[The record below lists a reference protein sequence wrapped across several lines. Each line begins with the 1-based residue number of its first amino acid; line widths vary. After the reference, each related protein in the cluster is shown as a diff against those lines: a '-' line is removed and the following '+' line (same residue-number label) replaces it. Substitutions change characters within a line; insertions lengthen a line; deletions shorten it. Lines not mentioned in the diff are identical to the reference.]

1 MADLKMALINPPAPA
16 HHVSLKDTMGGFGQ
30 LLTSECD
37 TVMPT
42 LDVLYT
48 AALLRERGVSFDCI
62 ESTAMCLDL
71 DDVLRRLSK
80 NRFEFVAIRVSTPT
94 IEWDLEVAHKIKE
107 ATHATLILFG
117 PHIAVSPD
125 GLLDHPSIDALV
137 FGESEVTL
145 TELAERGDLGAT
157 SGLWFRGD
165 DRNIVK
171 NPPRQRIEDLDG
183 MPFPAWDLMPI
194 ANFRSGNMP
203 QPFATMLTSRGC
215 PHNCSYCPYP
225 VSQGL
230 QWRHRSALNVVA
242 EMKWLETEFGVKS
255 ILFVILSFPSRN
267 PERPTSVTKSSS
279 RASRWRGDVRR
290 GWKTLHPKS

>member
-48 AALLRERGVSFDCI
+48 AALLREPGVSFDCVL
-62 ESTAMCLDL
+62 ESTAMFLDL

-80 NRFEFVAIRVSTPT
+80 NRFELVAIRVSTPT

-145 TELAERGDLGAT
+145 TELAEGGDLGAT
-157 SGLWFRGD
+157 NGL
-165 DRNIVK
+165 
-171 NPPRQRIEDLDG
+171 
-183 MPFPAWDLMPI
+183 
-194 ANFRSGNMP
+194 
-203 QPFATMLTSRGC
+203 
-215 PHNCSYCPYP
+215 
-225 VSQGL
+225 
-230 QWRHRSALNVVA
+230 
-242 EMKWLETEFGVKS
+242 
-255 ILFVILSFPSRN
+255 
-267 PERPTSVTKSSS
+267 
-279 RASRWRGDVRR
+279 
-290 GWKTLHPKS
+290 